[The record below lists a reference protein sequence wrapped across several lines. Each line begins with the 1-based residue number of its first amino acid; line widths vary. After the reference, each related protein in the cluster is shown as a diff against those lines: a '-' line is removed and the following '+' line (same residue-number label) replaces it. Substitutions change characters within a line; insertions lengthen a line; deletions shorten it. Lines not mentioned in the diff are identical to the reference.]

1 MKILIT
7 GGSGFLGT
15 SVGAGLVSAGHSV
28 ISADLRPAVT
38 PGVTSTPL
46 DVTDAVGVRSL
57 LLEHRPEAVVH
68 LAAIVTPG
76 KGSQREVERRVD
88 VDGTRNVVAGC
99 VAAGVRRLV
108 VSSSGAAYG
117 YHPDNPDW
125 ITEDHPVRGSV
136 EFAYS
141 DHKAQVEHLLAAAR
155 REHPQLEQVVL
166 RIGTILGERVDNQ
179 ITALFL
185 RKRLLGIRGARSP
198 FVFIWDADVAA
209 IVQRA
214 VVGDVIGTF
223 NVAGD
228 GALPITQIAERLGK
242 QVLWLP
248 GGVLRAALAVG
259 STVGVSRYGP
269 EQTRFLKYRPVL
281 DNTRLR
287 EVFGYTPTHTSAEA
301 FEAWLASHPEA
312 LGRRTREG

>member
-1 MKILIT
+1 MKVLIT

-15 SVGAGLVSAGHSV
+15 SVGAGLAEAGHAV
-28 ISADLRPAVT
+28 VSADLRPASAS
-38 PGVTSTPL
+38 GVTSVAL
-46 DVTDAVGVRSL
+46 DVTDADAVRAVL
-57 LLEHRPEAVVH
+57 EEHRPEAVVH
-68 LAAIVTPG
+68 LAAVVTPG
-76 KGSQREVERRVD
+76 KGSHRETERRVD
-88 VDGTRNVVAGC
+88 VDGTRNVLAGC

-117 YHPDNPDW
+117 YHPDNPGW
-125 ITEDHPVRGSV
+125 ITEDQPVRGSV

-155 REHPQLEQVVL
+155 VDHPQLEQVVL

-185 RKRLLGIRGARSP
+185 KKRLLGIRGSESP
-198 FVFIWDADVAA
+198 FVFIWDTDVAA

-214 VVGDVIGTF
+214 VTGEVTGTF

-228 GALPITQIAERLGK
+228 GALTITEIADRLGK
-242 QVLWLP
+242 RVLWLP
-248 GGVLRAALAVG
+248 DPLLRTVLAVG
-259 STVGVSRYGP
+259 TRLGVSRYGP
-269 EQTRFLKYRPVL
+269 EQTRFLKHRPVL

-287 EVFGYTPTHTSAEA
+287 EVFGYTPTHTSAAA
-301 FEAWLASHPEA
+301 FEAWLATHPEA
-312 LGRRTREG
+312 RRAPARLT

>member
-15 SVGAGLVSAGHSV
+15 AVGAGLTAAGHTV
-28 ISADLRPAVT
+28 ISADLRPSAIAD
-38 PGVTSTPL
+38 VTSVTL
-46 DVTDAVGVRSL
+46 DVTDADGVRATL
-57 LLEHRPEAVVH
+57 AEHRPDAVVH

-76 KGSQREVERRVD
+76 KGSHRELERRVD
-88 VDGTRNVVAGC
+88 VDGTRNVIAGC

-141 DHKAQVEHLLAAAR
+141 DHKAQVEHLLLTAR
-155 REHPQLEQVVL
+155 RDHPQLEQVVL

-185 RKRLLGIRGARSP
+185 RKRLLGIRGAESP
-198 FVFIWDADVAA
+198 FVFVWDTDVAA
-209 IVQRA
+209 IVRQA
-214 VVGDVIGTF
+214 VTGEVAGTF

-228 GALPITQIAERLGK
+228 GAVPLTEIAQRLGK
-242 QVLWLP
+242 PVLWLP
-248 GGVLRAALAVG
+248 DPFLRAVLAVG
-259 STVGVSRYGP
+259 TRLGVSRYGP

-287 EVFGYTPTHTSAEA
+287 EDFGYTPTYTSAEA
-301 FEAWLASHPEA
+301 FEAWLSAHPEA
-312 LGRRTREG
+312 RGTGSGTT

>member
-1 MKILIT
+1 VKVLIT

-15 SVGAGLVSAGHSV
+15 SVGAGLAAAGHTV
-28 ISADLRPAVT
+28 ISADLRPAT
-38 PGVTSTPL
+38 AQGVTSTTL
-46 DVTDAVGVRSL
+46 DVTDAAGVL
-57 LLEHRPEAVVH
+57 AVLQQHRPEAVVH

-76 KGSQREVERRVD
+76 KGSDREIERLVD
-88 VDGTRNVVAGC
+88 VDGTRNVVAAC
-99 VAAGVRRLV
+99 VATGVRRLV

-117 YHPDNPDW
+117 YHPDNPAW
-125 ITEDHPVRGSV
+125 ITEDQPVRGSV

-141 DHKAQVEHLLAAAR
+141 DHKAQVEDLLAEAR

-166 RIGTILGERVDNQ
+166 RIGTILGAGVDNQ

-198 FVFIWDADVAA
+198 FVFIWDTDVVDV
-209 IVQRA
+209 VQRA
-214 VVGDVIGTF
+214 VTGEVTGVF

-228 GALPITQIAERLGK
+228 GALPIGEIAERLGK

-248 GGVLRAALAVG
+248 DRLLQGALAIG
-259 STVGVSRYGP
+259 SKLGVSRYGP
-269 EQTRFLKYRPVL
+269 EQTRFLRYRPVL

-287 EVFGYTPTHTSAEA
+287 EVFGYTPTRTSAEA
-301 FEAWLASHPEA
+301 FEAWLAAHPEA
-312 LGRRTREG
+312 HA

>member
-1 MKILIT
+1 MKVLIT

-15 SVGAGLVSAGHSV
+15 SVGAGLAAADHTV
-28 ISADLRPAVT
+28 ISADLRPAAT
-38 PGVTSTPL
+38 PGVTSATL
-46 DVTDAVGVRSL
+46 DVTDRDAVRALVE
-57 LLEHRPEAVVH
+57 EHRPEAVVH

-76 KGSQREVERRVD
+76 KDSDREVERRVD
-88 VDGTRNVVAGC
+88 VEGTRNVVDAC
-99 VAAGVRRLV
+99 VATGVRRLV

-125 ITEDHPVRGSV
+125 ITEDQPVRGSV

-141 DHKAQVEHLLAAAR
+141 DHKAQVEQLLAAAR
-155 REHPQLEQVVL
+155 REHPALEQVVL
-166 RIGTILGERVDNQ
+166 RIGTILGEHVDNQ

-185 RKRLLGIRGARSP
+185 RKRLLGIRGAKSP
-198 FVFIWDADVAA
+198 FVFVWDTDVVA

-214 VVGDVIGTF
+214 VTGDVTGTF

-228 GALPITQIAERLGK
+228 GAVALTEIAERMGK

-248 GGVLRAALAVG
+248 DPLLRGVLAVG
-259 STVGVSRYGP
+259 TTLGMSRYGP

-287 EVFGYTPTHTSAEA
+287 QDFGYTPSRTSAEA
-301 FEAWLASHPEA
+301 FEAWLMAHPEA
-312 LGRRTREG
+312 RAQPARKV

>member
-1 MKILIT
+1 MKVLIT

-15 SVGAGLVSAGHSV
+15 SVGSGLVAAGHTV
-28 ISADLRPAVT
+28 ISADLHPAT
-38 PGVTSTPL
+38 ASGVTSATL
-46 DVTDAVGVRSL
+46 DVTDADGVRAVL
-57 LLEHRPEAVVH
+57 EEHRPEAVVH
-68 LAAIVTPG
+68 LAAIVTPAM
-76 KGSQREVERRVD
+76 GSEREMERRVD
-88 VDGTRNVVAGC
+88 VEGTRNVVAGC

-117 YHPDNPDW
+117 YHPDNPEW
-125 ITEDHPVRGSV
+125 ITEDQPVRGSV

-155 REHPQLEQVVL
+155 RNHPQLEQVVL

-185 RKRLLGIRGARSP
+185 KRRLLGIRGAKSP
-198 FVFIWDADVAA
+198 FVFIWDIDVVE
-209 IVQRA
+209 IVQQA
-214 VVGDVIGTF
+214 VTGEMTGAF

-228 GALPITQIAERLGK
+228 GALTITQIADRLGK

-248 GGVLRAALAVG
+248 EPLLAAVLSVG
-259 STVGVSRYGP
+259 TRLGVSRYGP
-269 EQTRFLKYRPVL
+269 EQTRFLTYRPVL

-287 EVFGYTPTHTSAEA
+287 TVFGYTPTHTSAEA
-301 FEAWLASHPEA
+301 FEAWLAAHPEA
-312 LGRRTREG
+312 RRTPRALT

>member
-1 MKILIT
+1 MKVLIT

-15 SVGAGLVSAGHSV
+15 SVGAGLAAAGHAV
-28 ISADLRPAVT
+28 VSADLRPAT
-38 PGVTSTPL
+38 AYGVVSATL
-46 DVTDAVGVRSL
+46 DVTDAQGVLAL
-57 LLEHRPEAVVH
+57 LEEHRPEAVVH

-76 KGSQREVERRVD
+76 RGSDREVERRVD
-88 VDGTRNVVAGC
+88 VDGTRNVVAAC
-99 VAAGVRRLV
+99 AATGVRRLV

-117 YHPDNPDW
+117 YHADNPDW
-125 ITEDHPVRGSV
+125 ITEDQPVRGSV

-141 DHKAQVEHLLAAAR
+141 DHKAQVEDLLADAR

-185 RKRLLGIRGARSP
+185 KKRLLGIRGAESP
-198 FVFIWDADVAA
+198 FVFVWDSDVVD

-214 VVGDVIGTF
+214 VTGEVAGVF

-228 GALPITQIAERLGK
+228 GALPISEIAHRLGK

-248 GGVLRAALAVG
+248 DRLLQGALWVG
-259 STVGVSRYGP
+259 SKLGVSRYGP
-269 EQTRFLKYRPVL
+269 EQTRFLRYRPVL

-301 FEAWLASHPEA
+301 FEAWLAAHPEA
-312 LGRRTREG
+312 HA

>member
-1 MKILIT
+1 MKVLIT

-15 SVGAGLVSAGHSV
+15 SVGAGLAAAGHAV
-28 ISADLRPAVT
+28 VSADLRPAT
-38 PGVTSTPL
+38 AYGVDSATL
-46 DVTDAVGVRSL
+46 DVTDAHAVLAVL
-57 LLEHRPEAVVH
+57 EEHRPEAVVH

-76 KGSQREVERRVD
+76 KGSDREVERRVD
-88 VDGTRNVVAGC
+88 VDGTRNVVAAC
-99 VAAGVRRLV
+99 VATGVRRLV

-125 ITEDHPVRGSV
+125 ITEDQPVRGSV

-141 DHKAQVEHLLAAAR
+141 DHKAQVEDLLADAR
-155 REHPQLEQVVL
+155 RQHPQLEQVVL

-179 ITALFL
+179 ITALFFK
-185 RKRLLGIRGARSP
+185 KRLLGIRGARSP
-198 FVFIWDADVAA
+198 FVFIWDSDVVD

-214 VVGDVIGTF
+214 VTGEVTGVF

-228 GALPITQIAERLGK
+228 GALTISEIAERLGK
-242 QVLWLP
+242 EVLWLP
-248 GGVLRAALAVG
+248 DRLLQVVLSVG
-259 STVGVSRYGP
+259 SKLGVSRYGP

-287 EVFGYTPTHTSAEA
+287 EVFGYTPAHTSAEA
-301 FEAWLASHPEA
+301 FEAWLAAHPDA
-312 LGRRTREG
+312 HA

>member
-1 MKILIT
+1 MKVLIT

-15 SVGAGLVSAGHSV
+15 SVGAGLAEVGHTV
-28 ISADLRPAVT
+28 ISADLRPANA
-38 PGVTSTPL
+38 PGVTSATL
-46 DVTDAVGVRSL
+46 DVTDGDAVRAL
-57 LLEHRPEAVVH
+57 LEEHRPEAVVH

-76 KGSQREVERRVD
+76 KDSDREAERRVD
-88 VDGTRNVVAGC
+88 VEGTRNVVDAC
-99 VAAGVRRLV
+99 VTTGVRRLV

-117 YHPDNPDW
+117 YHSDNPDW
-125 ITEDHPVRGSV
+125 ITEDQPVRGSV

-141 DHKAQVEHLLAAAR
+141 DHKAQVEQLLASAR
-155 REHPQLEQVVL
+155 REHPELEQVVL

-185 RKRLLGIRGARSP
+185 KKRLLGIRGAKSP
-198 FVFIWDADVAA
+198 FVFVWDADVVA

-214 VVGDVIGTF
+214 VTGDVTGTF

-228 GALPITQIAERLGK
+228 GALTITEIAERLGK

-248 GGVLRAALAVG
+248 DPVLRSVLAVG
-259 STVGVSRYGP
+259 STLGVSRYGP
-269 EQTRFLKYRPVL
+269 EQTRFLKHRPVL

-287 EVFGYTPTHTSAEA
+287 EVFGYAPTHTSAEA
-301 FEAWLASHPEA
+301 FEAWLRAHPQ
-312 LGRRTREG
+312 TRAHPARNA

>member
-1 MKILIT
+1 MKVLIT
-7 GGSGFLGT
+7 GGSGFLGA
-15 SVGAGLVSAGHSV
+15 SVGAGLAAAGHEV
-28 ISADLRPAVT
+28 ISADLRPT
-38 PGVTSTPL
+38 ESPGVTSVAL
-46 DVTDAVGVRSL
+46 DVGEGGDVRSI
-57 LLEHRPEAVVH
+57 LEQHRPEVVIH

-76 KGSQREVERRVD
+76 KGSDRDAERRVD
-88 VDGTRNVVAGC
+88 VEGTRHVVDGC
-99 VAAGVRRLV
+99 VGAGVRRLV

-117 YHPDNPDW
+117 YHRDNPDW
-125 ITEDHPVRGSV
+125 ITEDQPVRGSV

-155 REHPQLEQVVL
+155 REHPELEQVVL

-185 RKRLLGIRGARSP
+185 KKRLLGIRGAKSP
-198 FVFIWDADVAA
+198 FVFIWDTDVVA
-209 IVQRA
+209 IMQRA
-214 VVGDVIGTF
+214 VTGEVTGTF

-248 GGVLRAALAVG
+248 DPLLRAVLAVG
-259 STVGVSRYGP
+259 SRLGVSRYGP
-269 EQTRFLKYRPVL
+269 EQTRFLKHRPVL
-281 DNTRLR
+281 DITRLR

-301 FEAWLASHPEA
+301 FEAWLRTHPQA
-312 LGRRTREG
+312 RAHPVPDG

>member
-1 MKILIT
+1 MKVLIT

-15 SVGAGLVSAGHSV
+15 SVGAGLAEAGHAV
-28 ISADLRPAVT
+28 VSADLRPAAVPGATSVT
-38 PGVTSTPL
+38 L
-46 DVTDAVGVRSL
+46 DVTDADAVRAVL
-57 LLEHRPEAVVH
+57 EEHRPEAVVH
-68 LAAIVTPG
+68 LAAVVTPG
-76 KGSQREVERRVD
+76 KGSHRETERRVD
-88 VDGTRNVVAGC
+88 VDGTRNVLAGC

-117 YHPDNPDW
+117 YHPDNPGW
-125 ITEDHPVRGSV
+125 IIEDQPVRGSV

-155 REHPQLEQVVL
+155 VDHPQLEQVVL

-185 RKRLLGIRGARSP
+185 KQRLLGIRGSESP
-198 FVFIWDADVAA
+198 FVFIWDTDVAA

-214 VVGDVIGTF
+214 VTGEVTGTF

-228 GALPITQIAERLGK
+228 GALTITEIADRLGK
-242 QVLWLP
+242 RVLWLP
-248 GGVLRAALAVG
+248 DPLLRTVLAVG
-259 STVGVSRYGP
+259 TRLGVSRYGP
-269 EQTRFLKYRPVL
+269 EQTRFLKHRPVL

-287 EVFGYTPTHTSAEA
+287 EVFGYTPTHTSAAA
-301 FEAWLASHPEA
+301 FEAWLATHPEA
-312 LGRRTREG
+312 RRAPARLT